1 MDFPVWI
8 LEQLHVYVHLLK
20 LSFKYHHL
28 FFYSREIVSQKMTSK
43 RFVSTFYSFQLKYKA
58 PYTIPSRKCLSLIGT
73 DRFLIQSTQPV
84 LPRIL
89 VTSVELVKNCLS
101 LFKVLWIIE
110 AHPKPLFCHAVI
122 LLRKLWKS
130 PGATWLCLPRSVTV
144 QQSFSQL
151 FLCCIGIN

>member
-58 PYTIPSRKCLSLIGT
+58 PYTLQKMPISDRHRPLSYSEHPTSFTPNISYICRIGKKIAQVYSKCY
-73 DRFLIQSTQPV
+73 
-84 LPRIL
+84 
-89 VTSVELVKNCLS
+89 E
-101 LFKVLWIIE
+101 
-110 AHPKPLFCHAVI
+110 
-122 LLRKLWKS
+122 
-130 PGATWLCLPRSVTV
+130 
-144 QQSFSQL
+144 
-151 FLCCIGIN
+151 